1 MIKAGGAT
9 CCVGQLRD
17 LIFGPGRKLGISV
30 SGIKVFAL
38 KFIANA
44 IERRAFIRR
53 FALTGGNRRLRF
65 FRWCNFDGSSYSFPA
80 LLAAVLPC

>member
-17 LIFGPGRKLGISV
+17 LIFGPSRKLGISV
-30 SGIKVFAL
+30 SSIKVFVL
-38 KFIANA
+38 KFIAYA
-44 IERRAFIRR
+44 IERRASIQR
-53 FALTGGNRRLRF
+53 FPLTGGGRRVRF
-65 FRWCNFDGSSYSFPA
+65 FRWCDFDGPSYSFPA